1 MKRIASILVLITI
14 VVSCIRFSPC
24 NLKTVA
30 ANDNNSPWLVSSQND
45 ENILFY
51 PDSNTKAP
59 KSYEE
64 NGFSYSLAIRNL
76 SGSRTAYYEKTF
88 YVQKNTDYV
97 INAFVKSTFTKTA
110 SKTGFNTK
118 QVMPTK
124 IVVIDGSKTIESYTS
139 IGQDDEW
146 QETSVGFKTNTNTS
160 IKIRLYVDFNQVGTV
175 WFDNIRLDK
184 PETTKV
190 LMLAYDKIDAVYDN
204 VSYYSKRKSE
214 VTNDVVIE
222 TMRMFDDE
230 MKELSNSKIITDT
243 TVIFPGTLSNLH
255 FADDRMYANYSDIK
269 DVVESQSQNYDFV
282 FVLMPA
288 NAGKYINGK
297 TPYMGV
303 CYSAEGVANVDQGLV
318 TGSLPTE
325 YNAPLDGICH
335 EFIHYI
341 EYLSK
346 SKLNSEAPFLDHYET
361 GFDYDSDGDK
371 SIKINEISYNSYYD
385 YYMSNINKSNSRN
398 YVEKVNVQSPPIYQ
412 HLNVKYQWYYDVL
425 NGQVQHYNSGFWGHR
440 SISILKDGTVSEY
453 HMNTEMIPSGV
464 YNLKNN
470 YYTSNPYLK
479 EDNTILSHVSEK
491 SKINEYWN
499 ISCVD
504 GYYELTPLNNPSLRL
519 TVDTLSLSSQPDKGT
534 IKLTAAN
541 NSNSQKWLIEKIGT
555 NQYKIVSKL
564 DSTRCFEY
572 AYGGVVNEA
581 QMWVYVGGNNQK
593 WSFENVETFANGTY
607 NIRNNYYNKYINFNN
622 DSSLSLS
629 SNNNMLADNWVFE
642 KVGDYFKIRP
652 ALSYNTP
659 LSVKEISLPENSA
672 QGQINFKEDACDYSQ
687 LWIVVKL
694 NDGSYR
700 ITSAIDPNKC
710 FEYSYGNIYNEA
722 QMWNFVDGANQKWA
736 LIRDNIAI
744 SKTMKNPYYNNY
756 LSGNL
761 SMSGS
766 SYNWTIKPYENYYI
780 IYNSNGRLTLSD
792 VSNGSKVYLSNNAEI
807 TDDQKWTMNIL
818 DNGNYVIA
826 PMLNNQKCLEYSYGN
841 ITNQLQVW
849 EYVNGNNQ
857 QWILN

>member
-1 MKRIASILVLITI
+1 MKRMVSILVLMTI

-24 NLKTVA
+24 NLKVGA
-30 ANDNNSPWLVSSQND
+30 ANGNYSPWWGSSQND

-51 PDSNTKAP
+51 PDSNTKAS

-64 NGFSYSLAIRNL
+64 NGVPYSLAIRNL

-88 YVQKNTDYV
+88 QVQKNTDYV

-139 IGQDDEW
+139 IGQNNEW
-146 QETSVGFKTNTNTS
+146 QETSVGFKTNTNTI
-160 IKIRLYVDFNQVGTV
+160 IKIRLYVDFNQPGTV

-184 PETTKV
+184 PEKTKV

-204 VSYYSKRKSE
+204 VSYYSERKSE
-214 VTNDVVIE
+214 VTNEVIIE
-222 TMRMFDDE
+222 TMKMFDDE

-255 FADDRMYANYSDIK
+255 CSGDNMYANYSDIK
-269 DVVESQSQNYDFV
+269 DVVESQPQNYDFV

-288 NAGKYINGK
+288 NAGIYINGK
-297 TPYMGV
+297 TPYLGV
-303 CYSAEGVANVDQGLV
+303 CYSSESVANIDQGLAAA
-318 TGSLPTE
+318 SLPTE

-341 EYLSK
+341 EYLSQA
-346 SKLNSEAPFLDHYET
+346 KLNSEAPFLDHYEM

-371 SIKINEISYNSYYD
+371 SIKINGMSYNSYYD
-385 YYMSNINKSNSRN
+385 YYMSNINKSNNKN
-398 YVEKVNVQSPPIYQ
+398 YVEKVNIQSPPIYQ

-479 EDNTILSHVSEK
+479 EDNKVLSHVSERNK
-491 SKINEYWN
+491 VNEYWN
-499 ISCVD
+499 ISCID

-519 TVDTLSLSSQPDKGT
+519 TVDTLSLPSQPDKGT
-534 IKLTAAN
+534 IKLAAAN
-541 NSNSQKWLIEKIGT
+541 NSNSQKWLIKKVST
-555 NQYKIVSKL
+555 NQYKIVPKL
-564 DSTRCFEY
+564 DSARCFEY

-581 QMWVYVGGNNQK
+581 QMWIYGGGNNQK
-593 WSFENVETFANGTY
+593 WSFENVGTFMNGTY
-607 NIRNNYYNKYINFNN
+607 NIRNNYYNQYIKFNG

-629 SNNNMLADNWVFE
+629 ASNNTLADNWIFE

-672 QGQINFKEDACDYSQ
+672 KGQINFKEDACDYSQ

-694 NDGSYR
+694 NDGVYR
-700 ITSAIDPNKC
+700 ITSAMDPNKC
-710 FEYSYGNIYNEA
+710 FEYAYGGVVNEA
-722 QMWNFVDGANQKWA
+722 QMWNFVDGANQKWT
-736 LIRDNIAI
+736 LTKDNTTI
-744 SKTMKNPYYNNY
+744 SKTMKNNY
-756 LSGNL
+756 LSANL
-761 SMSGS
+761 SMSS
-766 SYNWTIKPYENYYI
+766 NSYNWTIKPYENYYI
-780 IYNSNGRLTLSD
+780 IYNSNGRLTLSN
-792 VSNGSKVYLSNNAEI
+792 VSNGSKVYLSNDAEI
-807 TDDQKWTMNIL
+807 TDNQKWTMNIL
-818 DNGNYVIA
+818 DNGNYVIS
-826 PMLNNQKCLEYSYGN
+826 PMLNNQKCLEYSYGG
-841 ITNQLQVW
+841 IINQLQVW
-849 EYVNGNNQ
+849 EYGNGNNQ

>member
-160 IKIRLYVDFNQVGTV
+160 IKIRLYVDFNQAGTV

-581 QMWVYVGGNNQK
+581 
-593 WSFENVETFANGTY
+593 
-607 NIRNNYYNKYINFNN
+607 
-622 DSSLSLS
+622 
-629 SNNNMLADNWVFE
+629 
-642 KVGDYFKIRP
+642 
-652 ALSYNTP
+652 
-659 LSVKEISLPENSA
+659 
-672 QGQINFKEDACDYSQ
+672 
-687 LWIVVKL
+687 
-694 NDGSYR
+694 
-700 ITSAIDPNKC
+700 KC
-710 FEYSYGNIYNEA
+710 GF
-722 QMWNFVDGANQKWA
+722 
-736 LIRDNIAI
+736 
-744 SKTMKNPYYNNY
+744 T
-756 LSGNL
+756 
-761 SMSGS
+761 
-766 SYNWTIKPYENYYI
+766 
-780 IYNSNGRLTLSD
+780 
-792 VSNGSKVYLSNNAEI
+792 
-807 TDDQKWTMNIL
+807 
-818 DNGNYVIA
+818 
-826 PMLNNQKCLEYSYGN
+826 
-841 ITNQLQVW
+841 
-849 EYVNGNNQ
+849 
-857 QWILN
+857 

>member
-1 MKRIASILVLITI
+1 MLMTI
-14 VVSCIRFSPC
+14 IVSSIRFDSFT
-24 NLKTVA
+24 LEVEA
-30 ANDNNSPWLVSSQND
+30 ANSGNSPWGVSAQND

-51 PDSNTKAP
+51 PDSNNKAP

-64 NGFSYSLAIRNL
+64 NKVPYSLAIRNL
-76 SGSRTAYYEKTF
+76 SGSRIAYYEKTF
-88 YVQKNTDYV
+88 QVQKNTDYV

-124 IVVIDGSKTIESYTS
+124 IIVIDGSKTIESYTS
-139 IGQDDEW
+139 IGQDNEW

-160 IKIRLYVDFNQVGTV
+160 VKIRLYVDFDQADTV

-184 PETTKV
+184 PEKTKV
-190 LMLAYDKIDAVYDN
+190 LMLAYDRIDATYDN
-204 VSYYSKRKSE
+204 IRYYSERKSE
-214 VTNDVVIE
+214 ITNEVVIK
-222 TMRMFDDE
+222 TMKMFDDE

-255 FADDRMYANYSDIK
+255 FSGSNMYANYSDIK
-269 DVVESQSQNYDFV
+269 NVVESQPQNYDFV

-288 NAGKYINGK
+288 NAGVSIEGK

-303 CYSAEGVANVDQGLV
+303 CYSAEGVANIDQGLAA
-318 TGSLPTE
+318 GSLPTE
-325 YNAPLDGICH
+325 YNAPVDGICH

-371 SIKINEISYNSYYD
+371 SIKINGISYNSYYD
-385 YYMSNINKSNSRN
+385 YYMSNINKSNNKN
-398 YVEKVNVQSPPIYQ
+398 YVEKVNIQSPPIYQ

-425 NGQVQHYNSGFWGHR
+425 NDQVQHYNSGFWGHR

-479 EDNTILSHVSEK
+479 EDNTTLSHVSEK
-491 SKINEYWN
+491 SKVNEYWN

-504 GYYELTPLNNPSLRL
+504 GYYELTPLNNTSLRL

-534 IKLTAAN
+534 IKLAAAD
-541 NSNSQKWLIEKIGT
+541 NSSSQKWLIKKVDT

-564 DSTRCFEY
+564 DSARCFEY

-593 WSFENVETFANGTY
+593 WSFENAETFTNGTY
-607 NIRNNYYNKYINFNN
+607 NIRNNYYNKYINYNVG
-622 DSSLSLS
+622 SSLSLS
-629 SNNNMLADNWVFE
+629 VNNNTLADNWVFE

-652 ALSYNTP
+652 ALNYDTP

-672 QGQINFKEDACDYSQ
+672 KGQIEFKENTYDYSQ

-694 NDGSYR
+694 NDNSYR
-700 ITSAIDPNKC
+700 ITSVIDPNKC
-710 FEYSYGNIYNEA
+710 FEYAYGGVYNEA
-722 QMWNFVDGANQKWA
+722 QMWNFVGGINQKWT
-736 LIRDNIAI
+736 LTKDNIAI
-744 SKTMKNPYYNNY
+744 SKTMKIPYYNNY
-756 LSGNL
+756 LSENL
-761 SMSGS
+761 SISGS
-766 SYNWTIKPYENYYI
+766 SYKWTIKPYENYYI

-792 VSNGSKVYLSNNAEI
+792 VSNGSKVYLSNNVEI
-807 TDDQKWTMNIL
+807 NDNQKWTMNIL
-818 DNGNYVIA
+818 DNGNYVIS
-826 PMLNNQKCLEYSYGN
+826 PMLNSQKCLEYSYGGT
-841 ITNQLQVW
+841 TNQLQVW
-849 EYVNGNNQ
+849 DFGNGNNQ

>member
-1 MKRIASILVLITI
+1 MKRMVSILVLMTI

-24 NLKTVA
+24 NLKVGA
-30 ANDNNSPWLVSSQND
+30 ANGNYSPWWGSSQND

-51 PDSNTKAP
+51 PDSNTKAS

-64 NGFSYSLAIRNL
+64 NGVPYSLAIRNL

-88 YVQKNTDYV
+88 QVQKNTDYV

-139 IGQDDEW
+139 IGQNNEW
-146 QETSVGFKTNTNTS
+146 QETSVGFKTNTNTI
-160 IKIRLYVDFNQVGTV
+160 IKIRLYVDFNQPGTV

-184 PETTKV
+184 PEKTKV

-204 VSYYSKRKSE
+204 VSYYSERKSE
-214 VTNDVVIE
+214 VTNEVIIE
-222 TMRMFDDE
+222 TMKMFDDE

-255 FADDRMYANYSDIK
+255 CSGDNMYANYSDIK
-269 DVVESQSQNYDFV
+269 DVVESQPQNYDFV

-288 NAGKYINGK
+288 NAGIYINGK
-297 TPYMGV
+297 TPYLGV
-303 CYSAEGVANVDQGLV
+303 CYSSESVANIDQGLAAA
-318 TGSLPTE
+318 SLPTE

-341 EYLSK
+341 EYLSQA
-346 SKLNSEAPFLDHYET
+346 KLNSEAPFLDHYEM

-371 SIKINEISYNSYYD
+371 SIKINGMSYNSYYD
-385 YYMSNINKSNSRN
+385 YYMSNINKSNNKN
-398 YVEKVNVQSPPIYQ
+398 YVEKVNIQSPPIYQ

-479 EDNTILSHVSEK
+479 EDNKVLSHVSERNK
-491 SKINEYWN
+491 VNEYWN
-499 ISCVD
+499 ISCID

-519 TVDTLSLSSQPDKGT
+519 TVDTLSLPSQPDKGT
-534 IKLTAAN
+534 IKLAAAN
-541 NSNSQKWLIEKIGT
+541 NSNSQKWLIKKVST
-555 NQYKIVSKL
+555 NQYKIVPKL
-564 DSTRCFEY
+564 DSARCFEY

-581 QMWVYVGGNNQK
+581 QMWIYGGGNNQK
-593 WSFENVETFANGTY
+593 WSFENVGTFMNGTY
-607 NIRNNYYNKYINFNN
+607 NIRNNYYNQYIKFNG

-629 SNNNMLADNWVFE
+629 ASNNTLADNWIFE

-672 QGQINFKEDACDYSQ
+672 KGQINFKEDACDYSQ

-694 NDGSYR
+694 NDGVYR
-700 ITSAIDPNKC
+700 ITSAMDPNKC
-710 FEYSYGNIYNEA
+710 FEYAYGGVVNEA
-722 QMWNFVDGANQKWA
+722 QMWNFVDGANQKWT
-736 LIRDNIAI
+736 LTKDNTTI

-756 LSGNL
+756 LSANL
-761 SMSGS
+761 SMSS
-766 SYNWTIKPYENYYI
+766 NSYNWTIKPYENYYI
-780 IYNSNGRLTLSD
+780 IYNSNGRLTLSN
-792 VSNGSKVYLSNNAEI
+792 VSNGSKVYLSNDAEI
-807 TDDQKWTMNIL
+807 TDNQKWTMNIL
-818 DNGNYVIA
+818 DNGNYVIS
-826 PMLNNQKCLEYSYGN
+826 PMLNNQKCLEYSYGG
-841 ITNQLQVW
+841 IINQLQVW
-849 EYVNGNNQ
+849 EYGNGNNQ

>member
-1 MKRIASILVLITI
+1 MKRMVSILVLMTI

-24 NLKTVA
+24 NLKVGA
-30 ANDNNSPWLVSSQND
+30 ANGNYSPWWGSSQND

-51 PDSNTKAP
+51 PDSNTKAS

-64 NGFSYSLAIRNL
+64 NGVPYSLAIRNL

-88 YVQKNTDYV
+88 QVQKNTDYV

-124 IVVIDGSKTIESYTS
+124 IVVIDGSQTIESYTS
-139 IGQDDEW
+139 IGQNNEW
-146 QETSVGFKTNTNTS
+146 QETSVGFKTNTNTI
-160 IKIRLYVDFNQVGTV
+160 IKIRLYVDFNQPGTV

-184 PETTKV
+184 PEKTKV

-204 VSYYSKRKSE
+204 VSYYSERKSE
-214 VTNDVVIE
+214 VTNEVIIE
-222 TMRMFDDE
+222 TMKMFDDE

-255 FADDRMYANYSDIK
+255 CSGDNMYANYSDIK
-269 DVVESQSQNYDFV
+269 DVVESQPQNYDFV

-288 NAGKYINGK
+288 NAGIYINGK
-297 TPYMGV
+297 TPYLGV
-303 CYSAEGVANVDQGLV
+303 CYSSESVANIDQGLAAA
-318 TGSLPTE
+318 SLPTE

-341 EYLSK
+341 EYLSQA
-346 SKLNSEAPFLDHYET
+346 KLNSEAPFLDHYEM

-371 SIKINEISYNSYYD
+371 SIKINGMSYNSYYD
-385 YYMSNINKSNSRN
+385 YYMSNINKSNNKN
-398 YVEKVNVQSPPIYQ
+398 YVEKVNIQSPPIYQ

-479 EDNTILSHVSEK
+479 EDNKVLSHVSERNK
-491 SKINEYWN
+491 VNEYWN
-499 ISCVD
+499 ISCID

-519 TVDTLSLSSQPDKGT
+519 TVDTLSLPSQPDKGT
-534 IKLTAAN
+534 IKLAAAN
-541 NSNSQKWLIEKIGT
+541 NSNSQKWLIKKVST
-555 NQYKIVSKL
+555 NQYKIVPKL
-564 DSTRCFEY
+564 DSARCFEY

-581 QMWVYVGGNNQK
+581 QMWIYGGGNNQK
-593 WSFENVETFANGTY
+593 WSFENVGTFMNGTY
-607 NIRNNYYNKYINFNN
+607 NIRNNYYNQYIKFNG

-629 SNNNMLADNWVFE
+629 ASNNTLADNWIFE

-672 QGQINFKEDACDYSQ
+672 KGQINFKEDACDYSQ

-694 NDGSYR
+694 NDGVYR
-700 ITSAIDPNKC
+700 ITSAMDPNKC
-710 FEYSYGNIYNEA
+710 FEYAYGGVVNEA
-722 QMWNFVDGANQKWA
+722 QMWNFVDGANQKWT
-736 LIRDNIAI
+736 LTKDNTTI

-756 LSGNL
+756 LSANL
-761 SMSGS
+761 SMSS
-766 SYNWTIKPYENYYI
+766 NSYNWTIKPYENYYI

-792 VSNGSKVYLSNNAEI
+792 VSNGSKVYLSNDAEI
-807 TDDQKWTMNIL
+807 TDNQKWTMNIL
-818 DNGNYVIA
+818 DNGNYVIS
-826 PMLNNQKCLEYSYGN
+826 PMLNNQKCLEYSYGG
-841 ITNQLQVW
+841 IINQLQVW
-849 EYVNGNNQ
+849 EYGNGNNQ

>member
-1 MKRIASILVLITI
+1 MKRMVSILVLMTI

-24 NLKTVA
+24 NLKVGA
-30 ANDNNSPWLVSSQND
+30 ANGNYSPWWGSSQND

-51 PDSNTKAP
+51 PDSNTKAS

-64 NGFSYSLAIRNL
+64 NGVPYSLAIRNL

-88 YVQKNTDYV
+88 QVQKNTDYV

-139 IGQDDEW
+139 IGQNNEW
-146 QETSVGFKTNTNTS
+146 QETSVGFKTNTNTI
-160 IKIRLYVDFNQVGTV
+160 IKIRLYVDFNQPGTV

-184 PETTKV
+184 PEKTKV

-204 VSYYSKRKSE
+204 VSYYSERKSE
-214 VTNDVVIE
+214 VTNEVIIE
-222 TMRMFDDE
+222 TMKMFDDE

-255 FADDRMYANYSDIK
+255 CSGDNMYANYSDIK
-269 DVVESQSQNYDFV
+269 DVVESQPQNYDFV

-288 NAGKYINGK
+288 NAGIYINGK
-297 TPYMGV
+297 TPYLGV
-303 CYSAEGVANVDQGLV
+303 CYSSESVANIDQGLAAA
-318 TGSLPTE
+318 SLPTE

-341 EYLSK
+341 EYLSQA
-346 SKLNSEAPFLDHYET
+346 KLNSEAPFLDHYEM

-371 SIKINEISYNSYYD
+371 SIKINGMSYNSYYD
-385 YYMSNINKSNSRN
+385 YYMSNINKSNNKN
-398 YVEKVNVQSPPIYQ
+398 YVEKVNIQSPPIYQ

-479 EDNTILSHVSEK
+479 EDNKVLSHVSERNK
-491 SKINEYWN
+491 VNEYWN
-499 ISCVD
+499 ISCID

-519 TVDTLSLSSQPDKGT
+519 TVDTLSLPSQPDKGT
-534 IKLTAAN
+534 IKLAAAN
-541 NSNSQKWLIEKIGT
+541 NSNSQKWLIKKVST
-555 NQYKIVSKL
+555 NQYKIVPKL
-564 DSTRCFEY
+564 DSARCFEY

-581 QMWVYVGGNNQK
+581 QMWIYGGGNNQK
-593 WSFENVETFANGTY
+593 WSFENVGTFMNGTY
-607 NIRNNYYNKYINFNN
+607 NIRNNYYNQYIKFNG

-629 SNNNMLADNWVFE
+629 ASNNTLADNWIFE

-672 QGQINFKEDACDYSQ
+672 KGQINFKEDACDYSQ

-694 NDGSYR
+694 NDGVYR
-700 ITSAIDPNKC
+700 ITSAMDPNKC
-710 FEYSYGNIYNEA
+710 FEYAYGGVVNEA
-722 QMWNFVDGANQKWA
+722 QMWNFVDGANQKWT
-736 LIRDNIAI
+736 LTKDNTTI

-756 LSGNL
+756 LSANL
-761 SMSGS
+761 SMSS
-766 SYNWTIKPYENYYI
+766 NSYNWTIKPYENYYI

-792 VSNGSKVYLSNNAEI
+792 VSNGSKVYLSNDAEI
-807 TDDQKWTMNIL
+807 TDNQKWTMNIL
-818 DNGNYVIA
+818 DNGNYVIS
-826 PMLNNQKCLEYSYGN
+826 PMLNNQKCLEYSYGG
-841 ITNQLQVW
+841 IINQLQVW
-849 EYVNGNNQ
+849 EYGNGNNQ